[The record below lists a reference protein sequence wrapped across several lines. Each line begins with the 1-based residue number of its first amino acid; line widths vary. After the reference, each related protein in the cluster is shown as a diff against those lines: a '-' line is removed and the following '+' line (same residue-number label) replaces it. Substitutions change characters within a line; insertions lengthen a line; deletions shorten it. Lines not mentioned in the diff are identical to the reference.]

1 MNRDKQQLIQDSYG
15 SHSSRVKADLAKL
28 NRSFHP
34 AYHSEQLRT
43 YAHLMTK
50 IEWLSPH
57 LVALSLP
64 LYSSKVPAG
73 FPSPAEEHVEK
84 RLNPNDYLIDQED
97 ATFFVSVQGYSMIE
111 LGLMP
116 GDKAVVDRSK
126 TPKIGD
132 VVLAVVDG
140 EFTIKT
146 LAKNK
151 VGQARLMPANKD
163 FKPIEITEEMQ
174 FQIWGVVIG
183 SFRRFR

>member
-1 MNRDKQQLIQDSYG
+1 MSTANQ
-15 SHSSRVKADLAKL
+15 HSSLSQESALKVVAITHQRASFKIVANFYRELELLRL
-28 NRSFHP
+28 NRP
-34 AYHSEQLRT
+34 
-43 YAHLMTK
+43 K
-50 IEWLSPH
+50 
-57 LVALSLP
+57 VSLP
-64 LYSSKVPAG
+64 LYSTKVAAG

-97 ATFFVSVQGYSMIE
+97 ATFFVTIQGLSMIE

-126 TPKIGD
+126 KAKIGD

-146 LAKNK
+146 LAKLK
-151 VGQARLMPANKD
+151 SGAPRLLTANKD
-163 FKPIEITEEMQ
+163 FKPIEISEGMQ
-174 FQIWGVVIG
+174 FEIWGVVTG

>member
-1 MNRDKQQLIQDSYG
+1 MNLDGQQ
-15 SHSSRVKADLAKL
+15 SSFQTR
-28 NRSFHP
+28 
-34 AYHSEQLRT
+34 QLRT
-43 YAHLMTK
+43 RTSLMTK
-50 IEWLSPH
+50 LEWLSPQR
-57 LVALSLP
+57 VAVSLP

-97 ATFFVSVQGYSMIE
+97 ATFFVTIQGDSMIE

-132 VVLAVVDG
+132 VVLAIVDG

-146 LAKNK
+146 LAKNPS
-151 VGQARLMPANKD
+151 GQAKLMPANKLY
-163 FKPIEITEEMQ
+163 KPMLINEGMQ
-174 FQIWGVVIG
+174 FEIWGVVIG

>member
-1 MNRDKQQLIQDSYG
+1 MNESSKYCYNIQMNLDGQQ
-15 SHSSRVKADLAKL
+15 SSFQKR
-28 NRSFHP
+28 
-34 AYHSEQLRT
+34 QLRT
-43 YAHLMTK
+43 RTSLMTK
-50 IEWLSPH
+50 LEWLSPH
-57 LVALSLP
+57 RVAVSLP

-97 ATFFVSVQGYSMIE
+97 ATFFVTIQGDSMIE

-126 TPKIGD
+126 PPKIGD
-132 VVLAVVDG
+132 VVLAVIDG

-146 LAKNK
+146 LSKNAS
-151 VGQARLMPANKD
+151 GQAKLMPANKLY
-163 FKPIEITEEMQ
+163 KPIEIKEAMQ
-174 FQIWGVVIG
+174 FEIWGVVIG